1 MEPIIQERSAPRA
14 AGPECET
21 ATARVPRAPSDVEV
35 TTMRNYTRML
45 SGLAAL
51 AALVVLAG
59 GCIFSPDDDVINPP
73 VPPSYPFPATQ
84 DLLMTNFQTAYD
96 QMNIE
101 EYRNV
106 LHTEFVFKFAE
117 GSNVEPS
124 GYYTR
129 EQDLQTT
136 TRMFNGEQGM
146 SEIGEVK
153 PGVRDIDFRL
163 LQRISPFWEDVPDT
177 DPDFPGSTRAVY
189 DVEIVFNL
197 SDEGNS
203 TITVE
208 SQQIFYAMPVAEV
221 QEDSS
226 IRQRYY
232 LRGQTDL
239 DSQ

>member
-1 MEPIIQERSAPRA
+1 
-14 AGPECET
+14 
-21 ATARVPRAPSDVEV
+21 
-35 TTMRNYTRML
+35 MRNHTRLL
-45 SGLAAL
+45 SGLAAV

-59 GCIFSPDDDVINPP
+59 GCIFSPDDDPVNPP
-73 VPPSYPFPATQ
+73 GPPSYPFPATQ
-84 DLLMTNFQTAYD
+84 DLLMANFKTSYD
-96 QMNIE
+96 NMSIE

-106 LHTEFVFKFAE
+106 LHTDFKFKFAE
-117 GSNVEPS
+117 GSDVEPS

-163 LQRISPFWEDVPDT
+163 LEQLSPEWEDVPES
-177 DPDFPGSTRAVY
+177 DPDFPGSTRALFN
-189 DVEIVFNL
+189 VEIVFNL
-197 SDEGNS
+197 NDDGNS
-203 TITVE
+203 TITVD

-226 IRQRYY
+226 TRLRYY
-232 LRGQTDL
+232 LIGQTDL
-239 DSQ
+239 DTH

>member
-1 MEPIIQERSAPRA
+1 
-14 AGPECET
+14 
-21 ATARVPRAPSDVEV
+21 
-35 TTMRNYTRML
+35 MRNHTRLL

-73 VPPSYPFPATQ
+73 VPPSYPFPSSHE
-84 DLLMTNFQTAYD
+84 LLMDNFQTSYD

-106 LHTEFVFKFAE
+106 LHPEFKFKFAE
-117 GSNVEPS
+117 GSDVEPS

-163 LQRISPFWEDVPDT
+163 LEQLSPTWEDVPDT
-177 DPDFPGSTRAVY
+177 DPDFPGSTRAIF

-197 SDEGNS
+197 SDDGNS
-203 TITVE
+203 TITVD

-221 QEDSS
+221 QEDRST
-226 IRQRYY
+226 RLRYY
-232 LRGQTDL
+232 LIGQTDL
-239 DSQ
+239 DTH

>member
-1 MEPIIQERSAPRA
+1 
-14 AGPECET
+14 
-21 ATARVPRAPSDVEV
+21 
-35 TTMRNYTRML
+35 MRNHTRLL

-59 GCIFSPDDDVINPP
+59 GCIFSPDPEPNNPY
-73 VPPSYPFPATQ
+73 VPPTYPFPATHV
-84 DLLMTNFQTAYD
+84 LLMDNFQNAYD

-106 LHTEFVFKFAE
+106 LHPDFKFKFAE
-117 GSNVEPS
+117 GSDVEPS

-163 LQRISPFWEDVPDT
+163 LEQLSPEWEDVPDT
-177 DPDFPGSTRAVY
+177 DPDFPGSTRAVF

-197 SDEGNS
+197 SDDGNS
-203 TITVE
+203 TITVD

-226 IRQRYY
+226 TRLRYY
-232 LRGQTDL
+232 LIGQTDL
-239 DSQ
+239 DSN